1 MKTKMLIC
9 TGMFAAVA
17 AFAAQPVETKITH
30 EGVWKN
36 AEGVYTQNYP
46 GHDYDSLVFRFPV
59 ESDGFYKLSGEF
71 CGTDPVLVCGL
82 VQVPEKEYLPFTHYQ
97 FFRKGNGEFRIY
109 QNPGPK
115 NTLKFRNL
123 KVERLEEADLKKNLV
138 PDGEFESGAWKP
150 FWREG
155 RWGDQESVNV
165 AAPSDFLQGKN
176 SLKMGEPAKGK
187 VNALV
192 SRHMPARSNQTVV
205 MTLWAKA
212 DTPQPLRLNLD
223 FERQSGKHL
232 YQLKTV
238 ALTPEWK
245 EYTFE
250 FKTPELENKRIQLH
264 LQRESFPGDVWIDH
278 VEFREK

>member
-46 GHDYDSLVFRFPV
+46 GHDYDSLLFRFPV
-59 ESDGFYKLSGEF
+59 ESDGFYKLRGEF

-82 VQVPEKEYLPFTHYQ
+82 VQVPEKEFLPFTHYQ

-123 KVERLEEADLKKNLV
+123 KVERLEEADLKKNLI

-150 FWREG
+150 FWQKG
-155 RWGDQESVNV
+155 RWGDQEAVNV
-165 AAPSDFLQGKN
+165 SAASDFLQGKN

-223 FERQSGKHL
+223 FEQQFGKHL

>member
-46 GHDYDSLVFRFPV
+46 GHDYDSLLFRFPV

-82 VQVPEKEYLPFTHYQ
+82 DQSPEKEFLPFTHYR
-97 FFRKGNGEFRIY
+97 FFGKGNGEFRIY

-123 KVERLEEADLKKNLV
+123 KVERLEEADLKKNMI

-150 FWREG
+150 FWRKG
-155 RWGDQESVNV
+155 RWGDQEAVNV
-165 AAPSDFLQGKN
+165 SAASDFLQGRN

-187 VNALV
+187 VSALV

-223 FERQSGKHL
+223 FEQQFGKHL

-245 EYTFE
+245 EYSFE
-250 FKTPELENKRIQLH
+250 FNVQELENKRIQLH

>member
-1 MKTKMLIC
+1 M
-9 TGMFAAVA
+9 
-17 AFAAQPVETKITH
+17 
-30 EGVWKN
+30 
-36 AEGVYTQNYP
+36 
-46 GHDYDSLVFRFPV
+46 

-82 VQVPEKEYLPFTHYQ
+82 VQVPEKEFLPFTHYQ
-97 FFRKGNGEFRIY
+97 FFRKGNGEFRVY

-123 KVERLEEADLKKNLV
+123 KVERLEEADLKKNLI

-150 FWREG
+150 FWQKG
-155 RWGDQESVNV
+155 RWGDQEAVNV
-165 AAPSDFLQGKN
+165 SAASDFLQGRN

-223 FERQSGKHL
+223 FEQQFGKHL

-245 EYTFE
+245 EYSFE